1 MIHINA
7 TRKDGKIT
15 HLSVKG
21 HANYDEHGKDIVCAA
36 ISATTVGAINALN
49 NPKSFKIE
57 VKEGDVQLD
66 QIDVINQNDYIVLET
81 LMTQLKTVQEAYPER
96 IKVIEKGN

>member
-1 MIHINA
+1 MPE
-7 TRKDGKIT
+7 
-15 HLSVKG
+15 LVF
-21 HANYDEHGKDIVCAA
+21 V
-36 ISATTVGAINALN
+36 
-49 NPKSFKIE
+49 E